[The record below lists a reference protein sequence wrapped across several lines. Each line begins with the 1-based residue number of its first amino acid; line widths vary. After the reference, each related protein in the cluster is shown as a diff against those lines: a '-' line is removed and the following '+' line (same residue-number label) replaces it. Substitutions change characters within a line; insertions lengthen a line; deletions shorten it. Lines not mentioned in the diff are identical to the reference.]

1 MLGVRRAGSGRDQE
15 SARGPDAQEGEQ
27 EGAEQVHESDHGG
40 PAQAALHD
48 VRHDLGGIGR
58 EGGQAAHET
67 GDHEQAPF
75 WSQAGFRAEYD
86 DRDADQVA
94 ADQVRSEGAERELGE
109 DEVHAQAQGPAKQGA
124 QAGADE
130 DRDEGEEQGGSWAG
144 VTGIRGGAALS
155 VTVGAGRGCGN
166 SGARGPRVD
175 DSD

>member
-15 SARGPDAQEGEQ
+15 SARGPDAQEGQQ
-27 EGAEQVHESDHGG
+27 EGAQQVHEGDHGG

-75 WSQAGFRAEYD
+75 GSQAGFRAEYD

-94 ADQVRSEGAERELGE
+94 ADQVRGEGAERELGE
-109 DEVHAQAQGPAKQGA
+109 DEVHAQAQGPAEQGA

-130 DRDEGEEQGGSWAG
+130 DRDEGEEQGGSWDEAVNMG
-144 VTGIRGGAALS
+144 EAAALA
-155 VTVGAGRGCGN
+155 TL
-166 SGARGPRVD
+166 GARGKIWQSRREGD
-175 DSD
+175 AQADA